1 MRTLGSGGNGT
12 WVALALA
19 AMMSGI
25 TADDA
30 RLSDAVRKHV
40 REARRDRPKGDARAV
55 TDLYRI
61 RLLADRAFIDALR
74 GPLSAECKVAGLRCV
89 DCLGTPCP

>member
-25 TADDA
+25 TAD
-30 RLSDAVRKHV
+30 
-40 REARRDRPKGDARAV
+40 DARAV